1 MMIRINLLPVR
12 QVQKREAGRQYI
24 VVLVGV
30 LIIALLGNGYWYYLR
45 DTERSERQR
54 KLADTTA
61 RIQQL
66 EKVIGE
72 VNNLNKRKKEVEEK
86 LSVLDK
92 LRKQRGG
99 PVKLLDAL
107 ATSIPKKVWLVNF
120 EEKGGA
126 VKVTG
131 SADSFE
137 DVSEFM
143 RGLNNVV
150 WTPKGMGRVVEMKRD
165 GSAARVELLSEDNAI
180 EDFTGAE
187 VAHFFTNIEL
197 KGSESASSTGA
208 NAAAPGRTNRLV
220 KFEMSLS
227 VNYAI

>member
-12 QVQKREAGRQYI
+12 QVMKREAGRQYI
-24 VVLVGV
+24 AVLVGV
-30 LIIALLGNGYWYYLR
+30 LVASLAGNGYWYYTL
-45 DTERSERQR
+45 DNERADRQR
-54 KLADTTA
+54 KLSDTNA

-86 LSVLDK
+86 LSGLEE
-92 LRKQRGG
+92 LRKKRGG

-107 ATSIPKKVWLVNF
+107 ATAIPKKVWLTSF
-120 EEKGGA
+120 EEKDGAAKVVGG
-126 VKVTG
+126 
-131 SADSFE
+131 ADSFE

-165 GSAARVELLSEDNAI
+165 GSAARVQLLTEDDAI

-187 VAHFFTNIEL
+187 VAHFFSNIEL
-197 KGSESASSTGA
+197 KGTESTSAGGNAS
-208 NAAAPGRTNRLV
+208 RTNGLV
-220 KFEMSLS
+220 KFEMTLS

>member
-24 VVLVGV
+24 VVLLG
-30 LIIALLGNGYWYYLR
+30 LTIIALIGNGYWYFTRAGER
-45 DTERSERQR
+45 DDRAR
-54 KLADTTA
+54 KLADTNA

-72 VNNLNKRKKEVEEK
+72 VNNLNKRKQEVEDK
-86 LSVLDK
+86 LAVLDT

-107 ATSIPKKVWLVNF
+107 ATAIPKKVWMTSF
-120 EEKGGA
+120 DEKGGA
-126 VKVTG
+126 VKILG
-131 SADSFE
+131 GGESFD

-143 RGLNNVV
+143 RGLNAIV
-150 WTPKGMGRVVEMKRD
+150 WTPKGMGRVVDAKRD
-165 GSAARVELLSEDNAI
+165 GSSARVELLSDEGSI
-180 EDFTGAE
+180 EDFASNEIG
-187 VAHFFTNIEL
+187 HFFTNVEL
-197 KGSESASSTGA
+197 KSSETIGGSGTQATTQA
-208 NAAAPGRTNRLV
+208 NRPV
-220 KFEMSLS
+220 KFELSLS